1 MKKIKCGKCQGSGRI
16 IFRYQDGDHEH
27 ELDDD
32 CDECRGKGYIE
43 VADDGIPDIDKEMKK
58 QGYNAEPLQMNPD
71 VAKSLC
77 NSCNQCN
84 RRNLYVRALNLWG
97 NAAQIAIAIEELG
110 ELIVK
115 LAKSDRRH
123 NGSTTDEI
131 VEEIADVEIMM
142 SQLRIL
148 FGDDLVEA
156 AKIKKLARLEERVK
170 YGEGST

>member
-1 MKKIKCGKCQGSGRI
+1 MIKKCSKCQGSGVI
-16 IFRYQDGDHEH
+16 YYKYQDGDHEH
-27 ELDDD
+27 ELNDV
-32 CDECRGKGYIE
+32 CNECEGSGLVGTKKDER
-43 VADDGIPDIDKEMKK
+43 DI
-58 QGYNAEPLQMNPD
+58 
-71 VAKSLC
+71 
-77 NSCNQCN
+77 
-84 RRNLYVRALNLWG
+84 YVRALNLWG

-156 AKIKKLARLEERVK
+156 AKIKKLERLEERVK